1 MPITKKQV
9 IEVIQAMPQEEFNS
23 TEEIIEELILL
34 EKIEDGLNDL
44 KEGRTMTH
52 DEMKNEI
59 RSWFTK

>member
-1 MPITKKQV
+1 MSFTKKQV

-34 EKIEDGLNDL
+34 EKIEEGLNDL
-44 KEGRTMTH
+44 KEGRTITH
-52 DEMKNEI
+52 DELKKEI